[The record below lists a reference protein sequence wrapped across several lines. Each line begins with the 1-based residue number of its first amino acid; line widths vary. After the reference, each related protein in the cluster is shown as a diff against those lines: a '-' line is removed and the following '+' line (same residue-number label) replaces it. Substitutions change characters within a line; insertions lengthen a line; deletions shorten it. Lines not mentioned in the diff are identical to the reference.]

1 MFHAVCVLQRA
12 LISASPVLDL
22 PSVFTHLHGLHG
34 GHVDAHLAVLV
45 PGIAM
50 LARRSRACPARWL
63 IHLRV
68 QHGQAAARDGTEH
81 DHAPRWSAARPHQQI
96 LGLRRGVAEPHFH
109 LTTGG
114 QFASFS
120 SRSCHGEAALDHHR
134 PCCRWASLYL
144 CRDRWPWTR
153 ALVVEGER
161 WRRNEAW
168 RPRFLRCPQRNQRRD
183 FGAIRGLLYMARPA
197 SDMHG
202 GSLSDVRAGTGVLC
216 KGGDEGKHVA
226 IIAAFA

>member
-1 MFHAVCVLQRA
+1 MGLSSTLLDPSTCSTRA
-12 LISASPVLDL
+12 D
-22 PSVFTHLHGLHG
+22 GCQG
-34 GHVDAHLAVLV
+34 
-45 PGIAM
+45 
-50 LARRSRACPARWL
+50 RSRTRSRPQTERCPPSLADSW
-63 IHLRV
+63 
-68 QHGQAAARDGTEH
+68 T
-81 DHAPRWSAARPHQQI
+81 
-96 LGLRRGVAEPHFH
+96 LRRGVAEPHFH

-120 SRSCHGEAALDHHR
+120 SRSCHGEEALDHHR

-161 WRRNEAW
+161 WKRNEAW

-202 GSLSDVRAGTGVLC
+202 GSLSDVRAGTGDLC
-216 KGGDEGKHVA
+216 KGGDEGKRVA

>member
-1 MFHAVCVLQRA
+1 MGLSSTLLDPSTCSTRA
-12 LISASPVLDL
+12 D
-22 PSVFTHLHGLHG
+22 GCQG
-34 GHVDAHLAVLV
+34 
-45 PGIAM
+45 
-50 LARRSRACPARWL
+50 RSRTRSRPQTERCP
-63 IHLRV
+63 
-68 QHGQAAARDGTEH
+68 
-81 DHAPRWSAARPHQQI
+81 PSSADSWT
-96 LGLRRGVAEPHFH
+96 LRRGVAEPHFH

-114 QFASFS
+114 QFTSFS
-120 SRSCHGEAALDHHR
+120 SRSCHGEEALDHHR

-197 SDMHG
+197 SDVHG
-202 GSLSDVRAGTGVLC
+202 GSLSDVRAGTGDLC
-216 KGGDEGKHVA
+216 KGGDEGKRVA
-226 IIAAFA
+226 TIAASVRNACPISKRDRKSQSRCHCGPIPDGTHPNGGFGLLGLVVT

>member
-12 LISASPVLDL
+12 LISASPVLVL

-81 DHAPRWSAARPHQQI
+81 DHAPRWSAARPHQRI
-96 LGLRRGVAEPHFH
+96 LGHCAEGWLSPIF
-109 LTTGG
+109 TS
-114 QFASFS
+114 QQEAS
-120 SRSCHGEAALDHHR
+120 SRSCHGEEALDHHR

-153 ALVVEGER
+153 ALVVEGEM

-202 GSLSDVRAGTGVLC
+202 GSLSDVRAGTGDLC
-216 KGGDEGKHVA
+216 KATRESA
-226 IIAAFA
+226 SRQ

>member
-12 LISASPVLDL
+12 LISASPILIL

-63 IHLRV
+63 IHLCSTRPGSS
-68 QHGQAAARDGTEH
+68 QGRNRTRSRPQMERC
-81 DHAPRWSAARPHQQI
+81 PPSSADSWT
-96 LGLRRGVAEPHFH
+96 LRRGVAEPHFH

-144 CRDRWPWTR
+144 CRDRYRWP
-153 ALVVEGER
+153 
-161 WRRNEAW
+161 
-168 RPRFLRCPQRNQRRD
+168 
-183 FGAIRGLLYMARPA
+183 
-197 SDMHG
+197 
-202 GSLSDVRAGTGVLC
+202 
-216 KGGDEGKHVA
+216 
-226 IIAAFA
+226 